1 MGTIIMAAMIG
12 LCSCLIIKVGAV
24 VMDKIQYINLSMY
37 MYLIFKM
44 QGPF

>member
-24 VMDKIQYINLSMY
+24 VMDKIHQ
-37 MYLIFKM
+37 LI
-44 QGPF
+44 PCI